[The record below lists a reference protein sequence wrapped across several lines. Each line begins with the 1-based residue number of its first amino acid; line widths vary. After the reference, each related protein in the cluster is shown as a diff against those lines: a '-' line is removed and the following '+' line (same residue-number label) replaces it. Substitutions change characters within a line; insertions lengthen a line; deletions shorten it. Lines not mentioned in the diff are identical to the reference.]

1 MEVVL
6 LGVCVLAWLLNGVQG
21 AKTEQ
26 RISAMKRDSDAAGI
40 SKRPVIKAANA
51 ETGCVSVIF
60 WAAFAAGGIAIAGLL
75 AGSPVILYSP

>member
-21 AKTEQ
+21 AKTQ
-26 RISAMKRDSDAAGI
+26 RKFNALKQESKAAGI
-40 SKRPVIKAANA
+40 DKHPAIVAANVSG
-51 ETGCVSVIF
+51 GCADTFF
-60 WAAFAAGGIAIAGLL
+60 WLAFIGGGIAIAGLL